1 VSLAARALGALAPH
15 AFPIGLAAATFVLA
29 SGYATGD
36 PDTYWHLAS
45 GQWMLDHREL
55 LRTDIFSS
63 TVPGKP
69 YALGEWLG
77 EIALTLVFNAG
88 GWTALVA
95 FRALLAAVASFFLG
109 RVSRAMGAPV
119 VAALVVVVWTIALAK
134 TRWTDRPAIFGLVLF
149 VVVLD
154 LLFHARAGSRRA
166 LFALPPLVLLWANL
180 HGSYPLGIGLVLAFS
195 LEAVLVRRADAPRF
209 LAALVAC
216 IVLSFLDPDTLGIG
230 GAASHAFT
238 PPRFI
243 SEEAPPDVLTPAGLI
258 FAAYVLASLGFA
270 LVVGGILLE
279 ALLVIPLLWLGL
291 SAQRQ
296 LGFFVFAATPFLAAA
311 VAQILF
317 RRRRAFRPW
326 PPAAAGALAVVL
338 SVVAIASVVTVPSI
352 PDETGYPTG
361 ALAAVRSG
369 SGTLLNEYDWGGYLI
384 YRAPERKVFVDG
396 RLFLYL
402 PHVLADW
409 DNAVQL
415 RPDWREILRRYDIA
429 EILLRP
435 SRPLVVALR
444 EEGWR
449 VRAEGANFVLL
460 ARP

>member
-1 VSLAARALGALAPH
+1 
-15 AFPIGLAAATFVLA
+15 IGLAAATFVLA

-55 LRTDIFSS
+55 LRNDIFSS

-119 VAALVVVVWTIALAK
+119 V
-134 TRWTDRPAIFGLVLF
+134 
-149 VVVLD
+149 
-154 LLFHARAGSRRA
+154 
-166 LFALPPLVLLWANL
+166 
-180 HGSYPLGIGLVLAFS
+180 
-195 LEAVLVRRADAPRF
+195 
-209 LAALVAC
+209 
-216 IVLSFLDPDTLGIG
+216 VLSFLAPYTLGIG
-230 GAASHAFT
+230 GAASLAFT
-238 PPRFI
+238 PARFI
-243 SEEAPPDVLTPAGLI
+243 GEEAPSDVLTPSGLI

-402 PHVLADW
+402 PRVLADW

>member
-1 VSLAARALGALAPH
+1 
-15 AFPIGLAAATFVLA
+15 
-29 SGYATGD
+29 
-36 PDTYWHLAS
+36 
-45 GQWMLDHREL
+45 
-55 LRTDIFSS
+55 
-63 TVPGKP
+63 
-69 YALGEWLG
+69 
-77 EIALTLVFNAG
+77 
-88 GWTALVA
+88 
-95 FRALLAAVASFFLG
+95 
-109 RVSRAMGAPV
+109 
-119 VAALVVVVWTIALAK
+119 
-134 TRWTDRPAIFGLVLF
+134 
-149 VVVLD
+149 
-154 LLFHARAGSRRA
+154 
-166 LFALPPLVLLWANL
+166 
-180 HGSYPLGIGLVLAFS
+180 PLGIGLVLAFS

-258 FAAYVLASLGFA
+258 FAAYVLASLGLA

-361 ALAAVRSG
+361 ALAAVIA
-369 SGTLLNEYDWGGYLI
+369 T
-384 YRAPERKVFVDG
+384 RAPASDSDLFWHLAVG
-396 RLFLYL
+396 R
-402 PHVLADW
+402 
-409 DNAVQL
+409 
-415 RPDWREILRRYDIA
+415 DIA
-429 EILLRP
+429 ATGLARVDHFSWSVPGHTVLTDQWLGELALYVAYTLGGWFGVVVLRGIAVTTLAAAIAYAAVRGVPQRPLLATLVAIPAIALSSYLWTDRPELFGVACFAILIVLLRTVSAGDLRAMAVLP
-435 SRPLVVALR
+435 ALLVI
-444 EEGWR
+444 W
-449 VRAEGANFVLL
+449 ANL
-460 ARP
+460 